1 MSGSGIM
8 VQSFLVKDEGRPLSL
23 KKIAGHRGVQE
34 KDYGPDKHR
43 TSTVQ
48 DADKIKL
55 LKYCREARL
64 LKEMMSFMEL
74 KHRET
79 FMNN

>member
-1 MSGSGIM
+1 M

-43 TSTVQ
+43 TSNC
-48 DADKIKL
+48 DKIADKIKTPQIL
-55 LKYCREARL
+55 PRSQAAKGNDEFYGTKAP
-64 LKEMMSFMEL
+64 
-74 KHRET
+74 
-79 FMNN
+79 